1 MDDLSK
7 IPAKSNHITTRIIGD
22 EAVLMNLVTLKT
34 YYLNE
39 TASRIWALTDGSR
52 SVDSIVY
59 ELAEQYE
66 VSRDEC
72 GEEVLQ
78 LLSSLREEQLI
89 HFTDEG

>member
-1 MDDLSK
+1 
-7 IPAKSNHITTRIIGD
+7 
-22 EAVLMNLVTLKT
+22 MNLVTLKT